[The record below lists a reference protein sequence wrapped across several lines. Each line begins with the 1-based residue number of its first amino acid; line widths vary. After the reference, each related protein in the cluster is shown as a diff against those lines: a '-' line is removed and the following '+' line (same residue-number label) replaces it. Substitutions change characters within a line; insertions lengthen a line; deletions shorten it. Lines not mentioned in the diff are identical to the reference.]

1 MILLRANQELRQTFE
16 KLIQTM
22 KVPVKWSGIFA
33 VVDDYMILLGEVRS
47 LFFHFESKKVVTNL
61 IDILVR
67 EDEIWEIM
75 GNTRVRNVINM
86 ILYAFGKWGTIT
98 GLKVEKNYAQLNR
111 LFIGIMREVGV
122 EAEYTQNH
130 FYFYKGGMRITY
142 EDVIQAALE
151 EAEEEPEAA
160 GPEAE
165 EGGLWHKIV
174 WKSARAQF
182 VHVET
187 TLNERR
193 KKRLGNNFYMIG
205 YLCPKC
211 GQKLH
216 MVVYPMEHEFRIETE
231 EGGVLLARACACDS
245 CNCFYTPR
253 PERLL
258 AEGDIYIL
266 PFEEDRK
273 AYEDYLELLGRQGA
287 RISNSNYNEYI
298 DKKETARKQEEKSLE
313 ELSDMVEEL
322 SEEELDLME
331 AKLDEAFYP
340 DTSTGKYE
348 KKVRAQKKKRKR
360 ERQLRENREKKEAT
374 DAKALSD
381 RENPGGSDISP
392 NRGIPIDS
400 DIFSDRTGTNAF
412 SDREGP
418 AGTNAFPDRESQAGT
433 NVRSNRESP
442 LGTDG
447 FSGRESLT
455 DANVRS
461 NGEGPTDTDDAE
473 LLNRENP
480 ESMASGKKQ
489 EILRKYEAKLNVM
502 DRFSDRQLNELKKQL
517 ETDKE
522 LLPEEKAAFLK
533 RVSSQ
538 QHHAR
543 IQELER
549 KAEHCAD
556 KTYAAMKRVAEEIR
570 NEGLPMEDVRPILEK
585 LEDSMNRQAKREVR
599 QIMEHMPPDMDR
611 AQYRS
616 FVEKLHTYE
625 GIDLSEYEPGLKA
638 GIEKAERSEIA
649 GIVKHARKNTRE
661 DLIKLSEKLSQGGF
675 LPEFVTPYL
684 DKINNMIRQMDEA
697 AIDEIVKDAQQMSF
711 AEGKEAYDRIAE
723 GEFLPELKVD
733 ALKMLEKRLS
743 KIKSDESDLLVQKL
757 KSECEEAGIRE
768 NSRHHFY
775 PARKVLMGQADV
787 RETEVIDCAL
797 ASYAS
802 GRGLFEYPILVVDTS
817 RGKSGK
823 EGMILTPDHLY
834 YSTFLTSY
842 GIDISSIDQVTAQTG
857 LFNRGIYVHQKNG
870 TKTKV
875 PYAVETKELSD
886 FAQILEDFIHYLQEK
901 PDSRSLTYLAK
912 EKHDT
917 ICCFRCGTVYRG
929 GMVCPK
935 CGFKN
940 NG

>member
-47 LFFHFESKKVVTNL
+47 LFFHFESKKVVTNI
-61 IDILVR
+61 IDITVR
-67 EDEIWEIM
+67 EDDVWEIM
-75 GNTRVRNVINM
+75 GNTRVRNMINM

-111 LFIGIMREVGV
+111 LFIGIMREIGV

-130 FYFYKGGMRITY
+130 FYFYRGGMRITY

-151 EAEEEPEAA
+151 ETEEEPAEAE
-160 GPEAE
+160 PEAE
-165 EGGLWHKIV
+165 GGGLWHKIV
-174 WKSARAQF
+174 WKLANAQF
-182 VHVET
+182 THVET
-187 TLNERR
+187 TLSDRQ

-216 MVVYPMEHEFRIETE
+216 MVVYPMDNEFRIETE
-231 EGGVLLARACACDS
+231 EGGVLLARACACDN

-253 PERLL
+253 PQKLL
-258 AEGDIYIL
+258 SEGDIYIL

-273 AYEDYLELLGRQGA
+273 AYEDYLELLGCQGA

-298 DKKETARKQEEKSLE
+298 DKKRAVKKQQEKSLE
-313 ELSDMVEEL
+313 ELSDEVEEL
-322 SEEELDLME
+322 SEDALDLIE
-331 AKLDEAFYP
+331 AKMDEVFYP
-340 DTSTGKYE
+340 DKSTGKYE
-348 KKVRAQKKKRKR
+348 RKVREQKKKKKR
-360 ERQLRENREKKEAT
+360 ERQLRENREKKE
-374 DAKALSD
+374 KLSG
-381 RENPGGSDISP
+381 RSRNGRNKSVTE
-392 NRGIPIDS
+392 
-400 DIFSDRTGTNAF
+400 GTNI
-412 SDREGP
+412 
-418 AGTNAFPDRESQAGT
+418 
-433 NVRSNRESP
+433 
-442 LGTDG
+442 L
-447 FSGRESLT
+447 SGRENLSSI
-455 DANVRS
+455 NVPS
-461 NGEGPTDTDDAE
+461 NRGKTDDSNILPGGE
-473 LLNRENP
+473 STGGTSIPRNRENP
-480 ESMASGKKQ
+480 DAEKGLDSGEKQ
-489 EILRKYEAKLNVM
+489 EILRKYEAKLNVI
-502 DRFSDRQLNELKKQL
+502 DRFSDRQLKELKKQL

-522 LLPEEKAAFLK
+522 LLPEEKEAFLK
-533 RVSSQ
+533 RISSQ

-543 IQELER
+543 VLELEK
-549 KAEHCAD
+549 KAEQCAD
-556 KTYAAMKRVAEEIR
+556 KNYAVMKRVAEEIR
-570 NEGLPMEDVRPILEK
+570 NEELPMEEKEPILEK
-585 LEDSMNRQAKREVR
+585 LGNYMKQQAEREVR
-599 QIMEHMPPDMDR
+599 QLMEKMPHDMDR

-616 FVEKLHTYE
+616 FMEKLHTYE
-625 GIDLSEYEPGLKA
+625 GIDLSEYEPRLKA
-638 GIEKAERSEIA
+638 SVEKAERNEIA
-649 GIVKHARKNTRE
+649 GLVKHARKNTRE
-661 DLIKLSEKLSQGGF
+661 DLIRLSEKLKTGGF

-684 DKINNMIRQMDEA
+684 DKINDRIRQMDQA
-697 AIDEIVKDAQQMSF
+697 AIDEIVKDAHQMSF

-723 GEFLPELKVD
+723 GEFLPELKID

-743 KIKSDESDLLVQKL
+743 KIKTDECELLVQKL

-775 PARKVLMGQADV
+775 PARKVLMGQTDTK
-787 RETEVIDCAL
+787 ETEVIDYAL

-802 GRGLFEYPILVVDTS
+802 GRGLFEYPILVADTS
-817 RGKSGK
+817 RNKSGK

-857 LFNRGIYVHQKNG
+857 LLNRGIYVHQKNG

-886 FAQILEDFIHYLQEK
+886 FAQVLDEFIHYLQEK

-917 ICCFRCGTVYRG
+917 ICCFRCGTVYRS